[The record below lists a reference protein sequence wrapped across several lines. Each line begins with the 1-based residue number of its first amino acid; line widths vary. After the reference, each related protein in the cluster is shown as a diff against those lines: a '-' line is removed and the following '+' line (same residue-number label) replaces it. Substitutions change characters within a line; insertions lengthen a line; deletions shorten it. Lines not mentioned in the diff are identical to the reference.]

1 MTQPTGR
8 PTMSCEEALLV
19 FLDRDLG
26 AGEHRRRARLHA
38 STCPR
43 CARSYHDPEA
53 TSEALARVLPALP
66 GLSRLLRATLVAL
79 AAIQAAVAGPWLFGA
94 SLVPHS
100 DVAVAHLT
108 RDGAFGLVAAC
119 AALLAAWRP
128 RYVVPALLVGSVV
141 LLAQIAAGFVD
152 QQASSV
158 SSSFELTHALVLLM
172 LGALAAA
179 TASARHDARGSART
193 PPTLH
198 SL

>member
-1 MTQPTGR
+1 MSQLTGK

-19 FLDRDLG
+19 FLHGDLADG
-26 AGEHRRRARLHA
+26 DDRRRARVHA

-43 CARSYHDPEA
+43 CTRSYHDPDA
-53 TSEALARVLPALP
+53 APEALARVQPALP
-66 GLSRLLRATLVAL
+66 GLSPFVRVALVVL
-79 AAIQAAVAGPWLFGA
+79 AAIQAVVAWPWLFGA

-119 AALLAAWRP
+119 AVLLAAWRP
-128 RYVVPALLVGSVV
+128 RYVVPTLLVGSVV
-141 LLAQIAAGFVD
+141 LLAQFSAGFVD
-152 QQASSV
+152 QQAASV

-172 LGALAAA
+172 LAALAAA
-179 TASARHDARGSART
+179 AASACHTGGGPART

-198 SL
+198 SR